1 MSNNGKILIIDDDRD
16 VLHTAKVVLKPH
28 FGKVLTE
35 DNPEK
40 LSFIVTNDKVDV
52 ILLDMNYTAGMT
64 SGKEGL
70 YWLKRILSINPDQQ
84 VVMMTAYGDLKL
96 AVEAMKVGAAD
107 FIVKPWENEKLI
119 ATIQAAYN
127 HGQTKSEMADIKQ
140 KQTEVNKI
148 LSGSQQL
155 IGESPAMKELME
167 VVNKVAATDAN
178 IMILG
183 ENGTGKEVVAK
194 LAHQLSGRT
203 GPFVKVD
210 VGALSES
217 LFESELFGHKKGA
230 FTDAR
235 EDRVGRFVLA
245 DQGTLFLDE
254 IGNMSLAQQ
263 AKLLTAL
270 QSREVVPVGGNEPVK
285 VNCRVITATN
295 ENLPVLIEAK
305 EFREDLLYRLN
316 TVEINIPALA
326 ERKDDIALLAEYFID
341 KYGRKY
347 RKELMLESEAIA
359 KLKGHSWP
367 GNVRELE
374 HTIERA
380 VIMSDSNRIGK
391 EDILLKGGGT
401 KSSRP
406 DSYNL
411 DELEKYTI
419 EKAIKEHHGNMSKA
433 AKALGLGRTTLY
445 RKLDKYGIDY

>member
-28 FGKVLTE
+28 FGEVLTE